1 MPINKHTIAIN
12 GDGDFKIGQE
22 AVTACPK
29 YSEKRIS
36 TIIINGVFNEMS
48 VIHS

>member
-1 MPINKHTIAIN
+1 MPVNKHTIAIN
-12 GDGDFKIGQE
+12 GDEDFKTRQD

-29 YSEKRIS
+29 YSAKRIS
-36 TIIINGVFNEMS
+36 TIIINGVFNEMP